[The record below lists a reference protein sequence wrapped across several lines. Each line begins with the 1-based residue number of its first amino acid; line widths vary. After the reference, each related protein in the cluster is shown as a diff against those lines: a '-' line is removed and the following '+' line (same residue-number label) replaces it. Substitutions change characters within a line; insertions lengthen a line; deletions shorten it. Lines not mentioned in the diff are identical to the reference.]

1 MMIQRCDGR
10 YRPEMQSGKFVLG
23 PTILFLVLVE
33 HSDDRI
39 CHALELVLID
49 RGQGSAYSDEENS

>member
-1 MMIQRCDGR
+1 MGDTDPRCNR
-10 YRPEMQSGKFVLG
+10 ASLSLG